1 MSTENDQKPPN
12 MGYFRGFEE
21 KKSKKNLYVFWEPCA
36 SKCLVKFQ
44 VFVFS
49 AKIGKKLAFF
59 WVKMTDNLRGHVYSF
74 HLTC

>member
-12 MGYFRGFEE
+12 MGYFRGFDQ
-21 KKSKKNLYVFWEPCA
+21 KKSKKYRYVFWEPCA

-44 VFVFS
+44 VYVKR
-49 AKIGKKLAFF
+49 AKIGPKIAFF
-59 WVKMTDNLRGHVYSF
+59 WWKMTDNLGGNVYSF